1 MLIELDPV
9 ERITTGAV
17 GPAGQRVFYLQG
29 RKGDQLV
36 TLLVEKQQVQLLAAS
51 VVEIL
56 ARVGKETGQ
65 GPSEEEMGLDE
76 PLVAEWRAGR
86 LSIGYHEER
95 DLLMLEAEELLDED
109 EEAEAS
115 DAEGVGEEGA
125 ALGLDVPIAGLEELE
140 ADGEVDEETDVS
152 DEEEGEGEEDEELEV
167 LVDDMDPITQ
177 LEELETVAARE
188 PARIRFWATR
198 EQMLSLARHG
208 ALVCAAGRPLCP
220 LCRNPIDPE
229 GHQCPALN
237 GHRKMGSE

>member
-9 ERITTGAV
+9 ERITAGAV
-17 GPAGQRVFYLQG
+17 GPPGQRVFYLQG
-29 RKGDQLV
+29 RRGDQLV

-65 GPSEEEMGLDE
+65 GPPEEEMALDE

-95 DLLMLEAEELLDED
+95 DLLMLEAEELLDE
-109 EEAEAS
+109 EE
-115 DAEGVGEEGA
+115 GGEEGTPEDETEEEDA
-125 ALGLDVPIAGLEELE
+125 STTLGSDIAIAGLGELEGNGEMDEATDESGEDEDEELDALAEGLGSIEGLEELE
-140 ADGEVDEETDVS
+140 AAT
-152 DEEEGEGEEDEELEV
+152 
-167 LVDDMDPITQ
+167 
-177 LEELETVAARE
+177 ARE

-208 ALVCAAGRPLCP
+208 ALVCAAGRPLCQ
-220 LCRNPIDPE
+220 LCRNPLDPE
-229 GHQCPALN
+229 GHLCPALN
-237 GHRKMGSE
+237 GHREMGSE

>member
-17 GPAGQRVFYLQG
+17 GPPGQRVFYLQG

-65 GPSEEEMGLDE
+65 GPPEEEMALDE

-86 LSIGYHEER
+86 LSIGYHEGR
-95 DLLMLEAEELLDED
+95 DLLMLEAEELLDEEREPEGEGTEEDD
-109 EEAEAS
+109 EGDDPS
-115 DAEGVGEEGA
+115 TG
-125 ALGLDVPIAGLEELE
+125 LGPGISIAGLEELE
-140 ADGEVDEETDVS
+140 EDGEMEETAEGA
-152 DEEEGEGEEDEELEV
+152 EEQEVGPADRDPIEELEE
-167 LVDDMDPITQ
+167 MR
-177 LEELETVAARE
+177 EATVRE

-208 ALVCAAGRPLCP
+208 ALVCAAGRPLCQ
-220 LCRNPIDPE
+220 LCKNPIDPE
-229 GHQCPALN
+229 GHVCPALD
-237 GHRKMGSE
+237 GHREMTSE

>member
-29 RKGDQLV
+29 RKGDELV
-36 TLLVEKQQVQLLAAS
+36 TLLVEKQQVQLLSAS
-51 VVEIL
+51 VLEIL
-56 ARVGKETGQ
+56 TRVGKETGQ

-95 DLLMLEAEELLDED
+95 DLLMLEAEELLDE
-109 EEAEAS
+109 EEAEE
-115 DAEGVGEEGA
+115 EGNEPEEGEEEVAGA
-125 ALGLDVPIAGLEELE
+125 ALGLDIPVAGLEELE
-140 ADGEVDEETDVS
+140 ANGEVDEENDS
-152 DEEEGEGEEDEELEV
+152 DEEDDDEELDA
-167 LVDDMDPITQ
+167 LTDDVDPIAQ
-177 LEELETVAARE
+177 LEDLEAGAVRE

-208 ALVCAAGRPLCP
+208 ALVCAAGRPLCQ

-237 GHRKMGSE
+237 GHRTLGSE